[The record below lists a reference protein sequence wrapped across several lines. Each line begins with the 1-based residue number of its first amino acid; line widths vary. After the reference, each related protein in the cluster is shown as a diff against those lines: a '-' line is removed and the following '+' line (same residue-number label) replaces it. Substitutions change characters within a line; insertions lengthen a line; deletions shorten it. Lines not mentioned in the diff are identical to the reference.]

1 MVGIFLLLGLIGLGI
16 MVFVHEL
23 GHFVAAKANGVVVET
38 FSLGWGPRLIGF
50 KRGGTVYQISW
61 LPIGGFC
68 KMKGEITPG
77 VAGGSTPGG
86 NASARNAQER
96 TQAVADA
103 SKGSFNAAPPWRRI
117 MISAAGPIFNLI
129 FAGVTLT
136 LISWAGYNV
145 STYAN
150 RIVLATDY
158 HLDES
163 SQVLPA
169 NAAGLKTGDRILAID
184 GEPLEN
190 FWEIQEAVAEAPN
203 KKLLFSVAREES
215 GTTRTFDV
223 SVTPFLDKDSGM
235 GHIGILPWRDPV
247 VGSVAQGSAAS
258 IAGIRKGDRILRIN
272 GKPVA
277 NTWDMLPA
285 VSTSPGKVTIDLE
298 RQGIVQTVTVV
309 FERTSTP
316 GVDFAEK
323 LMGIGFAPI
332 SYHSPRLG
340 LAGAF
345 KSGMHETWKDASQT
359 VKGFGLLFQG
369 VNLRNAVAGPLK
381 ITYYIGS
388 VAASG
393 FQRGLRTGFVY
404 SFQILALLS
413 VVLFLM
419 NLLPIPAMDGGQ
431 IIIFLVEIVRGKA
444 VSTNLFWRIQIVGFS
459 ILIGLIA
466 VVTLN
471 DILSFPGR

>member
-1 MVGIFLLLGLIGLGI
+1 MVGIFLLGLIGLGI

-77 VAGGSTPGG
+77 VAGGSTPGLSVSAG
-86 NASARNAQER
+86 NAPER

-103 SKGSFNAAPPWRRI
+103 ARGSFNTAPPWRRI
-117 MISAAGPIFNLI
+117 IISAAGPVFNLI
-129 FAGVTLT
+129 FAGVILT
-136 LISWAGYNV
+136 LIWWAGFDVY
-145 STYAN
+145 SYEN

-158 HLDES
+158 KLDSS
-163 SQVLPA
+163 SQILPA

-184 GEPLEN
+184 GSPVEN
-190 FWEIQEAVAEAPN
+190 YQGIQEKVSVSPN
-203 KKLLFSVAREES
+203 KKLVFSVAREDN
-215 GTTRTFDV
+215 GTTRTYNV
-223 SVTPFLDKDSGM
+223 AVTPFLDKDSGA
-235 GHIGILPWRDPV
+235 GHIGILPWVDPV
-247 VGSVAQGSAAS
+247 VDSVAQGSAAS
-258 IAGIRKGDRILRIN
+258 IAGIRKGDRIMRIN
-272 GKPVA
+272 EKPVA
-277 NTWDMLPA
+277 TIWDMLPE
-285 VSTSPGKVTIDLE
+285 VSASPGKVTIDVE
-298 RQGIVQTVTVV
+298 RLGVEQVVPIV
-309 FERTSTP
+309 FERTSNP
-316 GVDFAEK
+316 GTDFAEK
-323 LMGIGFAPI
+323 LLGIGFAPLK
-332 SYHSPRLG
+332 YHSQRLG

-345 KSGMHETWKDASQT
+345 ERGMAETWNYAALT
-359 VKGFGLLFQG
+359 VKGFSLLFQG
-369 VNLRNAVAGPLK
+369 INLRNAIAGPLK

-388 VAASG
+388 AAASG
-393 FQRGLRTGFVY
+393 FQMGLRVGLVS
-404 SFQILALLS
+404 SFQLLAFLS

-444 VSTNLFWRIQIVGFS
+444 VPTNLFWRIQIIGFS